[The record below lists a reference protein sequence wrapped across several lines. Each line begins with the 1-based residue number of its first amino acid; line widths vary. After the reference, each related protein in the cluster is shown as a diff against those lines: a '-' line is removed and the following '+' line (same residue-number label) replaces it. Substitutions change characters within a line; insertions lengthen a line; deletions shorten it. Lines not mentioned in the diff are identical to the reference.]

1 MTHIADNIRKMRELR
16 NFTQDYMATQLGITQ
31 AGYSKIESGTTDI
44 SFSKIEE
51 IAGILSVTPADLVAF
66 DSQKYFNS
74 FNNVEGSN
82 NGSVIIDMQTS
93 EVKKL
98 YEDKIVLLEK
108 LLGIAEGELKKY
120 KDKFGNIL
128 N

>member
-1 MTHIADNIRKMRELR
+1 MSHIADNIRKVRELR
-16 NFTQDYMATQLGITQ
+16 NFTQEYMAGQLGITQ
-31 AGYSKIESGTTDI
+31 AGYSKIESGATDI

-51 IAGILSVTPADLVAF
+51 IATILKVTPADLVAF

-74 FNNVEGSN
+74 FNNVKGSN
-82 NGSVIIDMQTS
+82 NGSVIIDMQTA
-93 EVKKL
+93 EVKRL

-108 LLGIAEGELKKY
+108 LLAISESSLKQYRDKY
-120 KDKFGNIL
+120 GQIL